1 VLLDALDV
9 LQLRAARPPARIET
23 ETEYLGKR
31 QARAPLG
38 LTLDDPAIGA
48 LTIEKERDLAWLQTA
63 MRVDGKPARQSRVHI
78 APGRRS
84 GAAVIAFGVG
94 VADANLRPKLLTSAA
109 AAIGGKN
116 R

>member
-9 LQLRAARPPARIET
+9 FQLRAARPPARI